1 MVTRVLFVTAM
12 SCVCAAQTVEQPS
25 RSVTDPGIVTTRQAI
40 TPAGVPSVFQGRVF
54 GVAWAGDSG
63 DLWVL
68 HATEVYRLDWKNN
81 RVVTRTPHGGTPGNQ
96 AIFTDPATGDAV
108 VGQSTRE
115 GQGGVM
121 AGLSVAHAGS
131 LRPLA
136 RGLGRFQPGALSI
149 STEADAHGRRYVAVP
164 LVWENKLALVDAGNG
179 EVMRQIDTG
188 VAPFAAVID
197 RKGATAW
204 VSNLGGR
211 PPKPDELF
219 ASPMQKP
226 TERVVVD
233 GRGVASTGAVT
244 RMDLE
249 TGKATHTLAV
259 GLHPT
264 ALALDEARR
273 RLYVANGNSDSVS
286 VIDTERVQVVKTF
299 AIQPFSQAVRGIAP
313 TALQVSADGGTLYAA
328 CGGINAVAVIDTG
341 TGKIRGMI
349 PTGWYPNGLALER
362 GGRYLAV
369 SSLLGPGSGWR
380 DAPSKRFVHA
390 NRGSVA
396 VLQLPN
402 AAQLASY
409 TTAVAENNR
418 LRLAGTAPEETRAAA
433 RNAAP
438 AAIPARSGETS
449 TIEHVVFV
457 IKENRTYDQVLGDM
471 GKGNGDPSLVMF
483 GADVTPNQH
492 RLAEQ
497 FVLLDNFYATG
508 GNSADGHQWITQ
520 ANETE
525 YCLWPGYQGRSYPY
539 DGSDPMAY
547 SSGGFLWNYAQARG
561 RSVRVYG
568 EFAGRMNT
576 PSSTRLDLLR
586 KWEKGGDF
594 TADWKIR
601 APIASL
607 NAIVAANYPAYSTS
621 IPDVARA
628 QIFLADLKRFESEG
642 KLPNLMLVQMPSNHT
657 FGTTPGVSTPK
668 AMVADNDL
676 AVGQI
681 VEALSHSRFWP
692 KMAIFIVEDDAQNG
706 VDHVDGHR
714 TTAFLASPYARRGH
728 IDSTFYSHQ
737 SMLKSIELILG
748 LPTMSLFD
756 LIANDMRNSFTDEA
770 DLTPYTAVRGKQDLF
785 ELSPPAAALSGPAR
799 SGALAS
805 AKMKWSVPDAAPTER
820 LNRILWGAIKGWA
833 TPYPGAQ
840 RSVFS
845 PLAVDVDDEER
856 EKEAN
861 GRR

>member
-1 MVTRVLFVTAM
+1 
-12 SCVCAAQTVEQPS
+12 
-25 RSVTDPGIVTTRQAI
+25 
-40 TPAGVPSVFQGRVF
+40 
-54 GVAWAGDSG
+54 
-63 DLWVL
+63 
-68 HATEVYRLDWKNN
+68 
-81 RVVTRTPHGGTPGNQ
+81 
-96 AIFTDPATGDAV
+96 
-108 VGQSTRE
+108 
-115 GQGGVM
+115 M

-136 RGLGRFQPGALSI
+136 RGLGRFQPGALSV
-149 STEADAHGRRYVAVP
+149 SAEADAHGRRYVAVP

-179 EVMRQIDTG
+179 EVMRQIETG
-188 VAPFAAVID
+188 IAPFAAVID
-197 RKGATAW
+197 RKGSTAW

-286 VIDTERVQVVKTF
+286 VIDTERVQVVKTI

-313 TALQVSADGGTLYAA
+313 TALQVSADGATLYAA

-349 PTGWYPNGLALER
+349 PTGWYPNGLALDP
-362 GGRYLAV
+362 GGKYLAV

-418 LRLAGTAPEETRAAA
+418 LRLAGTAPENARAAA

-438 AAIPARSGETS
+438 AAIPARSGEPS

-497 FVLLDNFYATG
+497 FVPAR
-508 GNSADGHQWITQ
+508 Q
-520 ANETE
+520 
-525 YCLWPGYQGRSYPY
+525 
-539 DGSDPMAY
+539 
-547 SSGGFLWNYAQARG
+547 FLR
-561 RSVRVYG
+561 
-568 EFAGRMNT
+568 
-576 PSSTRLDLLR
+576 
-586 KWEKGGDF
+586 
-594 TADWKIR
+594 
-601 APIASL
+601 
-607 NAIVAANYPAYSTS
+607 
-621 IPDVARA
+621 
-628 QIFLADLKRFESEG
+628 
-642 KLPNLMLVQMPSNHT
+642 H
-657 FGTTPGVSTPK
+657 
-668 AMVADNDL
+668 
-676 AVGQI
+676 
-681 VEALSHSRFWP
+681 
-692 KMAIFIVEDDAQNG
+692 
-706 VDHVDGHR
+706 
-714 TTAFLASPYARRGH
+714 
-728 IDSTFYSHQ
+728 
-737 SMLKSIELILG
+737 
-748 LPTMSLFD
+748 
-756 LIANDMRNSFTDEA
+756 
-770 DLTPYTAVRGKQDLF
+770 RGKQRRRASVDYAGERNGVLSVAGLPGPQLSVRRQRPDGVF
-785 ELSPPAAALSGPAR
+785 LGRISVELRAGAR
-799 SGALAS
+799 AIGAR
-805 AKMKWSVPDAAPTER
+805 VR
-820 LNRILWGAIKGWA
+820 RVCGAHEHGSRA
-833 TPYPGAQ
+833 RGSTC
-840 RSVFS
+840 S
-845 PLAVDVDDEER
+845 
-856 EKEAN
+856 AN
-861 GRR
+861 GRRAAISRRIGRFARRSRR